1 MCFVFIPKATTDFAL
16 CKINFHVTGMK
27 SIYSAVRTVSFTKTL
42 YPSSLKGSLDVR
54 QLKKFLDYCK
64 RNSMPLI
71 KVGLVIKIIYL
82 FVSLLLNFFLFVLNS
97 LAWLKYPFR
106 FVAQCYWQL
115 DV

>member
-16 CKINFHVTGMK
+16 CKINFYVTGMK
-27 SIYSAVRTVSFTKTL
+27 SVYSAVRTVSFTKTL

-82 FVSLLLNFFLFVLNS
+82 FICLFTSELLFIRS
-97 LAWLKYPFR
+97 
-106 FVAQCYWQL
+106 
-115 DV
+115 